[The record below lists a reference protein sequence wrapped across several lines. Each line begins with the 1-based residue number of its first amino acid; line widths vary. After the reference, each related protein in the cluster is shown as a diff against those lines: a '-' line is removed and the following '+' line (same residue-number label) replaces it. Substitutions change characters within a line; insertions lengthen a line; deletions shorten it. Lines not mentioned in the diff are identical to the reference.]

1 MAVCEHCKSRHTW
14 DCDDGLPYPKGGCDN
29 FILDVETLTKSQ
41 QEAIK
46 SVLMYEEKINNG

>member
-1 MAVCEHCKSRHTW
+1 MIFAVMEKERTVLIMAVCEHCKSRHTW

-41 QEAIK
+41 
-46 SVLMYEEKINNG
+46 